1 MTLQCTVQSMYAP
14 GFHFRLQSA
23 SELGEQ
29 HDYLE
34 FRDSD
39 HHEWGEDFQ
48 KDETDYREWHNAKKG
63 KTLSHCESLLSSE
76 INHEDQDPNTTDPFL
91 VHEL

>member
-1 MTLQCTVQSMYAP
+1 MYAP
-14 GFHFRLQSA
+14 GFHFRLQSV

-39 HHEWGEDFQ
+39 HHEWSEDFQ
-48 KDETDYREWHNAKKG
+48 KDETDYREWYNAEKS